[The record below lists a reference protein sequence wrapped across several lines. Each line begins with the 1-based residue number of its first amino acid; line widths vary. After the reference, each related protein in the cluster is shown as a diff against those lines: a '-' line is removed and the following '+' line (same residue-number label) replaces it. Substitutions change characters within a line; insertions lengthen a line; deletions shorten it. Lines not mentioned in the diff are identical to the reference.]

1 MGLKESGEDS
11 MKTIINFIRSRI
23 RFDRNELS
31 GAFGDIGT
39 DLPLIIGM
47 VASSGINGA
56 GVFVVFGLMQVA
68 TALIYGIP
76 MPVQPL
82 KAVALIVITQKIGG
96 DILYGGGLAIGLVMF
111 FLAIT
116 GILDRLGRIIPL
128 AVVRGIQMG
137 LGLQLSMLALKEY
150 IPSNSTPGFIL
161 AGTAFVIT
169 LLLIGNRRF
178 PPALPVMVMG
188 AIYGFIYNYDP
199 SLFSRS
205 STLFFQG
212 LPVPSFD
219 SLLTGFLVLAIPQIP
234 LSLGN
239 SVFASSRIIAD
250 YFPEKQVPVRKIG
263 FTYAL
268 MNLIGPF
275 FGGIP
280 VCHGS
285 GGLAGH
291 YAFGART
298 GGSIVIYGSLF
309 VLVGLFSGGNVSAA
323 AAIFPKPVL
332 GVILLF
338 EGISLLNLMRDMA
351 PSKNNFVIT
360 VLVALAAVCLPFGY
374 LIGMAS
380 GTALYYLHER
390 RIIGIADPIRV
401 GR

>member
-1 MGLKESGEDS
+1 LKESGEDR
-11 MKTIINFIRSRI
+11 MKTFINFIRSRI

-47 VASSGINGA
+47 IASSGINGA
-56 GVFVVFGLMQVA
+56 GVFVVFGLMQWA

-116 GILDRLGRIIPL
+116 GILDRLGKIIPL

-150 IPSNSTPGFIL
+150 ILSDSTPGFLL
-161 AGTAFVIT
+161 AGAGFVIT

-188 AIYGFIYNYDP
+188 AIYGLLFNYDP

-212 LPVPSFD
+212 LQVPSFD
-219 SLLTGFLVLAIPQIP
+219 GLLTGFLVLAIPQIP

-239 SVFASSRIIAD
+239 SVFASSRIITD

-309 VLVGLFSGGNVSAA
+309 VIVGLFSGGNVSAA
-323 AAIFPKPVL
+323 AAIFPKPIL

-374 LIGMAS
+374 LIGMAA
-380 GTALYYLHER
+380 GTALYYLQER
-390 RIIGIADPIRV
+390 RVIGIADPIRV
-401 GR
+401 GG

>member
-1 MGLKESGEDS
+1 LKENGEDS
-11 MKTIINFIRSRI
+11 METILKFIRSRI
-23 RFDRNELS
+23 RFDRNEFS

-47 VASSGINGA
+47 IASSGIHGA
-56 GVFVVFGLMQVA
+56 SVFVLFGLMQVA

-96 DILYGGGLAIGLVMF
+96 DVLYGGGLAIGLVMF
-111 FLAIT
+111 FLAIS
-116 GILDRLGRIIPL
+116 GVIDWLGKVIPL
-128 AVVRGIQMG
+128 AVVRGVQMG
-137 LGLQLSMLALKEY
+137 LGLQLSMLALKDY
-150 IPSNSTPGFIL
+150 IPSDSTPGFLL
-161 AGTAFVIT
+161 AGTAFVLT
-169 LLLIGNRRF
+169 VLLIGNRRF
-178 PPALPVMVMG
+178 PPALPVIVLG
-188 AIYGFIYNYDP
+188 ATYGFLFKYDP
-199 SLFSRS
+199 SLFSS
-205 STLFFQG
+205 SSHYIFQG
-212 LPVPSFD
+212 LQVPSVD
-219 SLLTGFLVLAIPQIP
+219 GLLTGFLVLAIPQIP

-239 SVFASSRIIAD
+239 SVYASSRIIRD
-250 YFPEKQVPVRKIG
+250 YFPEKAVPVRKIG
-263 FTYAL
+263 FTYSL
-268 MNLIGPF
+268 MNLIGPL

-309 VLVGLFSGGNVSAA
+309 VLVGLLSGGNVNVAA
-323 AAIFPKPVL
+323 AVFPKPVL

-374 LIGMAS
+374 LIGMVV
-380 GTALYYLHER
+380 GTALYYLYER
-390 RIIGIADPIRV
+390 RMIGIADPVQV

>member
-1 MGLKESGEDS
+1 M
-11 MKTIINFIRSRI
+11 NFIKSRI

-39 DLPLIIGM
+39 DLPLILGM
-47 VASSGINGA
+47 IACSGINGA

-96 DILYGGGLAIGLVMF
+96 EVLYGGGLAIGLVMF
-111 FLAIT
+111 FLAVSGVI
-116 GILDRLGRIIPL
+116 DRLGKIIPL

-137 LGLQLSMLALKEY
+137 LGLQLSMLALKDY
-150 IPSNSTPGFIL
+150 IPSDSTPGFLL
-161 AGTAFVIT
+161 AGTAFIIT

-178 PPALPVMVMG
+178 PPALPVIILG
-188 AIYGFIYNYDP
+188 AVYGFVFKYDP
-199 SLFSRS
+199 SLFSGAPN
-205 STLFFQG
+205 LFFHG
-212 LPVPSFD
+212 LHLPSSD
-219 SLLTGFLVLAIPQIP
+219 SLLTGFLVLALPQIP

-239 SVFASSRIIAD
+239 SVYASSRIIND
-250 YFPEKQVPVRKIG
+250 YFPEKPVSVRKIG
-263 FTYAL
+263 FTYSL
-268 MNLIGPF
+268 MNLVAPF
-275 FGGIP
+275 LGGLP

-298 GGSIVIYGSLF
+298 GGSIVIYGALF
-309 VLVGLFSGGNVSAA
+309 VLLGLFSAGNVTAA
-323 AAIFPKPVL
+323 AAVFPKPVL

-351 PSKNNFVIT
+351 PVKNNFVIT
-360 VLVALAAVCLPFGY
+360 VLVALAAVCLPYGY
-374 LIGMAS
+374 LIGMAA
-380 GTALYYLHER
+380 GTALYYLADK
-390 RIIGIADPIRV
+390 RIIGIADPVQV